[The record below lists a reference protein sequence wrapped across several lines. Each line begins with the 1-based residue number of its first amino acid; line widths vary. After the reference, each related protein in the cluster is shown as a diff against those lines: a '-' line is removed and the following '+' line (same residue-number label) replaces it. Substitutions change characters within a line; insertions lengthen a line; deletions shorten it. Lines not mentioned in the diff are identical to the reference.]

1 MFYNGARKAAL
12 KRAQA
17 VEEQYNSLAEQGNR
31 LSLDLYSHRK
41 LAVDAILRVE
51 AYINALRNSPVEF
64 RKEIAETIQSLQPFR
79 EAMRIEK
86 EAETA
91 NLVAAGT
98 AAGGAALGGSVAALG
113 PTAAMAKA
121 TTFGTASTGAAI
133 SGLTGAAA
141 TNAALAWLGGGALA
155 AGGGGMTAGNALLAL
170 AGPVGWGIAALAAL
184 GGGTYASLKNR
195 EAAEQAN
202 SYAQQLE
209 TKRAEVERLIA
220 SLTQMIDKTIRTRQ
234 LISVTPFNLCPTDWN
249 LFSREQKLALG
260 ALVNNSK
267 TMGTLINER
276 IG

>member
-98 AAGGAALGGSVAALG
+98 AAGGAALGS
-113 PTAAMAKA
+113 
-121 TTFGTASTGAAI
+121 TFPG
-133 SGLTGAAA
+133 
-141 TNAALAWLGGGALA
+141 
-155 AGGGGMTAGNALLAL
+155 
-170 AGPVGWGIAALAAL
+170 
-184 GGGTYASLKNR
+184 
-195 EAAEQAN
+195 
-202 SYAQQLE
+202 
-209 TKRAEVERLIA
+209 
-220 SLTQMIDKTIRTRQ
+220 RQ
-234 LISVTPFNLCPTDWN
+234 P
-249 LFSREQKLALG
+249 
-260 ALVNNSK
+260 
-267 TMGTLINER
+267 
-276 IG
+276 

>member
-1 MFYNGARKAAL
+1 MQQGAWTLEASDPEQNIELYYN
-12 KRAQA
+12 
-17 VEEQYNSLAEQGNR
+17 
-31 LSLDLYSHRK
+31 
-41 LAVDAILRVE
+41 
-51 AYINALRNSPVEF
+51 
-64 RKEIAETIQSLQPFR
+64 
-79 EAMRIEK
+79 
-86 EAETA
+86 
-91 NLVAAGT
+91 
-98 AAGGAALGGSVAALG
+98 
-113 PTAAMAKA
+113 
-121 TTFGTASTGAAI
+121 ASI
-133 SGLTGAAA
+133 DQFC
-141 TNAALAWLGGGALA
+141 
-155 AGGGGMTAGNALLAL
+155 
-170 AGPVGWGIAALAAL
+170 
-184 GGGTYASLKNR
+184 LKNR